1 MSMHD
6 LTEANA
12 LMTSRANEILRQ
24 RAASLAQAPVDE
36 DSGES
41 TGLLK
46 FRLGL
51 EWYAVPIS
59 GVREIHNEY
68 VVTRI
73 PRVPDSVL
81 GVINVRGEIVSVT
94 DLATLIRVP
103 SRSELDIDGQLPS
116 AIIVANDECVSALVV
131 DEIGDIIEVAH
142 GAIEPPL
149 STLDKAQAEYMAGS
163 VYIDGL
169 LIGVVNID
177 KILEPI
183 GESRDGRAS

>member
-1 MSMHD
+1 MSMHE
-6 LTEANA
+6 LTAANA

-24 RAASLAQAPVDE
+24 RAASLAQAPIDE

-51 EWYAVPIS
+51 EWYAVAIS

-73 PRVPDSVL
+73 PRVPDFVL

-131 DEIGDIIEVAH
+131 DEIGDIIEAAH

>member
-149 STLDKAQAEYMAGS
+149 STLDKAQAEYMVGS

>member
-1 MSMHD
+1 MSTHE
-6 LTEANA
+6 LTAANV

-36 DSGES
+36 DAGES
-41 TGLLK
+41 TGLLR

-51 EWYAVPIS
+51 EWYAVSIS

-163 VYIDGL
+163 VYVEGL

>member
-1 MSMHD
+1 
-6 LTEANA
+6 
-12 LMTSRANEILRQ
+12 
-24 RAASLAQAPVDE
+24 
-36 DSGES
+36 
-41 TGLLK
+41 
-46 FRLGL
+46 
-51 EWYAVPIS
+51 
-59 GVREIHNEY
+59 
-68 VVTRI
+68 
-73 PRVPDSVL
+73 
-81 GVINVRGEIVSVT
+81 VRGEIVSVT

>member
-1 MSMHD
+1 MSMHE
-6 LTEANA
+6 LNAANA
-12 LMTSRANEILRQ
+12 LMSARANEILRQ

-36 DSGES
+36 ASGES
-41 TGLLK
+41 AGLLK

-68 VVTRI
+68 TVTRI

-103 SRSELDIDGQLPS
+103 SRTELDIEGQLPS
-116 AIIVANDECVSALVV
+116 AIVVANDECVSALVV
-131 DEIGDIIEVAH
+131 DEIGDIIDVAH

-163 VYIDGL
+163 VYMEGL

>member
-1 MSMHD
+1 MNLGELS
-6 LTEANA
+6 EANA
-12 LMTSRANEILRQ
+12 LMSARTNEILRQ

-36 DSGES
+36 ATGES
-41 TGLLK
+41 MGLLK

-68 VVTRI
+68 TVTRI

-131 DEIGDIIEVAH
+131 DEIGDIIDVAR

-163 VYIDGL
+163 VYLEGL

>member
-1 MSMHD
+1 MSVHD
-6 LTEANA
+6 LTAANA

>member
-1 MSMHD
+1 MTMHE
-6 LTEANA
+6 LTATNA
-12 LMTSRANEILRQ
+12 LMSARANEILRQ

-36 DSGES
+36 ATGES

-68 VVTRI
+68 AVTRI

-131 DEIGDIIEVAH
+131 DEIGDIIDVAH

-163 VYIDGL
+163 VYIEGL